1 MASADLK
8 KFLNKLHMELSST
21 TSVGKQPSQ
30 AYRELTGDRKTTT
43 LTYKGKNIQTA
54 LNLLLAKNIEG
65 VNMSGLMISYDKLVL
80 KLTADIK
87 IKFKALKMRLR
98 DRAVYL
104 DLPDGV
110 SITLIEDGESDNYN
124 TIKNEYKKLLDTFYT
139 DFLELIGK
147 EEGLTR
153 MSGNKK
159 DKRTVRTGG
168 EAFNLAHIDGSNIE
182 HMMNDAIYTALDSTY
197 GASTTIPP
205 KVEAELKK
213 VLGADADAILSIV
226 KNGKLGT
233 VKVSISSALL
243 NAQQGGGQ
251 EQLLKQALDRVMQ
264 RVRMDDLPG
273 SDSLASAHRKKL
285 IKEMVKPFLNK
296 KGIKVKHEDFKIK
309 ENKTP
314 EKLNKKATTTR
325 VVRAVGALSAK
336 KQIRRKNRKAAAA
349 PRMGLKNIL
358 GVLNAKLPEQ
368 IAKNM
373 GSPRL
378 ENQTGRFAQSVRAID
393 VNQTSQGFPSIGYTY
408 ARNPYGVYESTSG
421 SRFAEVDRDPR
432 TLIDTSIR
440 EIVAQFGLG
449 RLYTRRQ

>member
-8 KFLNKLHMELSST
+8 QFLNKLHMEMSST
-21 TSVGKQPSQ
+21 TSVGKLPSQ

-43 LTYKGKNIQTA
+43 LTYKGKDIQTA

-65 VNMSGLMISYDKLVL
+65 VNMSGLMIDYDKLVL

-87 IKFKALKMRLR
+87 IKFRALKTRLS
-98 DRAVYL
+98 DRAIYL

-124 TIKNEYKKLLDTFYT
+124 TIKDEYKKLLDTFYT
-139 DFLELIGK
+139 DFLQLIGK
-147 EEGLTR
+147 QEGLTR

-159 DKRTVRTGG
+159 DKRTVKTGG
-168 EAFNLAHIDGSNIE
+168 QAFNLAHIDGSNIE
-182 HMMNDAIYTALDSTY
+182 HMMNDAIYSALDSTY

-213 VLGADADAILSIV
+213 VLGGDAEAILSII
-226 KNGKLGT
+226 KNGRLGT
-233 VKVSISSALL
+233 INVGISSALL
-243 NAQQGGGQ
+243 NTQQGGGQ

-296 KGIKVKHEDFKIK
+296 KGINVKHEDFKIK
-309 ENKTP
+309 ENTTP
-314 EKLNKKATTTR
+314 EKLTKKATITR

-336 KQIRRKNRKAAAA
+336 KQIRRKKRKAATG
-349 PRMGLKNIL
+349 PRMGIKNIL
-358 GVLNAKLPEQ
+358 GVLNAKLPET
-368 IAKNM
+368 IAGNM
-373 GSPRL
+373 GAPKL
-378 ENQTGRFAQSVRAID
+378 ESRTGRFAQSVRATD
-393 VNQTSQGFPSIGYTY
+393 VTETAQGFKSIGYTY
-408 ARNPYGVYESTSG
+408 AKNPYQVYESGSG
-421 SRFAEVDRDPR
+421 TRFSSIDRDPR
-432 TLIDTSIR
+432 TLIDMSIR
-440 EIVAQFGLG
+440 EIVASFGLG
-449 RLYTRRQ
+449 RLYTRRL